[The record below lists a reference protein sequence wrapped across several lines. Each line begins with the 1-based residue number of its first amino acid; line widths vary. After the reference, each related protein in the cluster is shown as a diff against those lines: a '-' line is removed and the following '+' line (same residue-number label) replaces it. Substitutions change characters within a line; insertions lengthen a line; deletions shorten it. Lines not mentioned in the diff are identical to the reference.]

1 MMYISKRLFLGCL
14 TSILALSDASF
25 AYDLDY
31 ELRVGVGHSDNIS
44 RTETNPISE
53 TVALAGVRLNL
64 SHTTSGVDLN
74 VVGDVEYRSYLDDTF
89 DNDTFGS
96 IDSDVVFTLSPRF
109 LSWGVEHRF
118 GHVVLDP
125 FAPETPRTRER
136 VNTLSTGPNITV
148 PMGSA
153 NSLGLTGRFSD
164 NSYSETDIDNETMDG
179 QLSFSRALSRSR
191 TIALNVAA
199 TRVEFDNSQLNSS
212 FDRQS
217 AFFEFDSQNS
227 KGSINLRLGVNEL
240 HDQGV
245 VRDGELIELTFVR
258 DLTARTSFELLAN
271 QRLTFVGE
279 AFNNRQGPGQIFQ
292 DTQNIAGVADPLEI
306 QRLEAIIRLA
316 SNATNLSASVS
327 TQDESYLNQ
336 FQLDRNVLMIRVAGG
351 LQLGQP
357 WRLNFTVSARQTDF
371 DVSPREDDDLIM
383 TIGLRR
389 QLSRIFSLEF
399 DVSRIERNSNQAGS
413 SYDENVAYLTLR
425 YSP

>member
-1 MMYISKRLFLGCL
+1 MYISRKSISCCLAGALFL
-14 TSILALSDASF
+14 SDISLG
-25 AYDLDY
+25 YDLDY
-31 ELRVGVGHSDNIS
+31 ELRAGLGYSDNIS
-44 RTETNPISE
+44 RRQTNPIDE
-53 TVALAGVRLNL
+53 TVALAGVRLNFA
-64 SHTTSGVDLN
+64 HVTSGVDLSI
-74 VVGDVEYRSYLDDTF
+74 VGDVEYRSYLDDTF
-89 DNDTFGS
+89 DDDTFGS
-96 IDSDVVFTLSPRF
+96 IDSDALFTISPRF

-125 FAPETPRTRER
+125 FAAETPRTRER

-148 PMGSA
+148 PVGSA
-153 NSLGLTGRFSD
+153 NSLGLIGRLSD
-164 NSYSETDIDNETMDG
+164 NSYSETDIDNETLDG
-179 QLSFSRALSRSR
+179 RLSFSRALSQSRS
-191 TIALNVAA
+191 ISLNVSA
-199 TRVEFDNSQLNSS
+199 TRVEFDNSLLNSS

-245 VRDGELIELTFVR
+245 VRDGELFELTLVR
-258 DLTARTSFELLAN
+258 DITARTSIELLAN

-279 AFNNRQGPGQIFQ
+279 VFNNRQGPGQIFQ

-316 SNATNLSASVS
+316 GNSTNLSASVS
-327 TQDESYLNQ
+327 TQDDTYLNQ
-336 FQLDRNVLMIRVAGG
+336 FQLNRNALTIRVAGG

-357 WRLNFTVSARQTDF
+357 WRLNFSVSARQTDF
-371 DVSPREDDDLIM
+371 EFDPREDDDIIM
-383 TIGLRR
+383 TVGLRR
-389 QLSRIFSLEF
+389 QLSRVLALEF

-425 YSP
+425 FSR